1 MEKYFQKRKDF
12 YTHVVLYGEKGSWNL
27 PFDKKNDFLLDYC
40 KFDRQWYIAE
50 KPGTTCPILVDVDL
64 KRDIEPEEELENID
78 FERNVSLYTKQDVVD
93 LVVHYQ
99 TILKENIID
108 ISSDSLTC
116 FLLEKPS
123 RLERGIRKHGFHLHF
138 PKIFVTISD
147 FKNLFQKFKTFRIP
161 LDDVSNKT
169 WLMYGSVKTKNQDP
183 YIVTACF
190 QDQGIEIDVDQAV
203 MSWPLEVNN
212 EFFLNFTNSITAK
225 LVYILSIN
233 PLGKPTFKIKQSFSA
248 TRNVIP
254 YNANEDTDIV
264 NDDDCDYTL
273 LEKLVEILK
282 PERADEYN
290 TWWDIGIILYN
301 VTNGSLRGLELFHKF
316 SKLSNKYD
324 IKSVDDLWSRTKQS
338 STGKKK
344 KLGSLIF
351 FCRQDDCRA
360 TKQVIFESRDKWIP
374 DTDYRLAIDFHQRF
388 PDILLYCPFNG
399 WYKFDAHCWKPLKDE
414 TLYVIPLLIET
425 SNWYRKRLNIS
436 SCDEE
441 KKQIRNVIKKLE
453 TNASQLTIIKESAHL
468 YHIEDIHLLM
478 NTNPY
483 LICFQN
489 GVYDLQALKFRDGNV
504 QDLLSTKLPV
514 SYMEPTGEE
523 LEIFLQF
530 FNRIFPDK
538 EVFDYFFYITCELFV
553 GGNHDKIGQFWT
565 GVGNNGKSVTQKLF
579 EIMLGP
585 FGSKLPTTVIT
596 TKKVKAGAA
605 SPELAKLVG
614 GVRWTV
620 FEEFNEDELINHG
633 MFKLLTGNDSLYAR
647 ALYKD
652 GITFQPFFKLIAICN
667 DLPRFRGDDEATWIR
682 VRVIPFESQFCEYPP
697 EDEQEQVRTKTF
709 KIDKNIERHFKVMS
723 QTLAWFL
730 IERLKVKRYNNEQ
743 LPIPQKV
750 SEATK
755 KYQLKSN
762 RFMYFCSAVLET
774 CEPSEATPLEELYQM
789 ARQFWKIY
797 FSQEILEYS
806 DFKEG
811 MQRLQRVQRKFFKKP
826 AYEM

>member
-40 KFDRQWYIAE
+40 TFDRQWYIAE

-78 FERNVSLYTKQDVVD
+78 SERNVSLYSRQDVVD
-93 LVVHYQ
+93 LVIHYQ

-108 ISSDSLTC
+108 ISTDNLIC

-123 RLERGIRKHGFHLHF
+123 RLEKGVRKHGFHLHF

-147 FKNLFQKFKTFRIP
+147 FKYLFQKFNTFRFP

-169 WLMYGSVKTKNQDP
+169 WLMYGSTKTKNQQP
-183 YIVTACF
+183 YIATACF
-190 QDQGIEIDVDQAV
+190 QDGGIEANLEYTVL
-203 MSWPLEVNN
+203 SWPLEEIFSNLSVA
-212 EFFLNFTNSITAK
+212 AK
-225 LVYILSIN
+225 LVNILSIN
-233 PLGKPTFKIKQSFSA
+233 PLGKTTLKVKYSFSA
-248 TRNVIP
+248 GNNRVVI
-254 YNANEDTDIV
+254 YEDE
-264 NDDDCDYTL
+264 DDGSCDSCDYTL
-273 LEKLVEILK
+273 LEKLVDILK

-290 TWWDIGIILYN
+290 TWWEIGIILYN
-301 VTNGSLRGLELFHKF
+301 VTKGSRRGLDLFHKF
-316 SKLSNKYD
+316 SKLSIKYD
-324 IKSVDDLWSRTKQS
+324 AKSVDDLWSHTTQS
-338 STGKKK
+338 STGKRK

-351 FCRQDDCRA
+351 FCRQDDANA
-360 TKQVIFESRDKWIP
+360 TKQIIFESRDKWIP

-399 WYKFDAHCWKPLKDE
+399 WYKFDAHCWKCLKDE

-425 SNWYRKRLNIS
+425 SNWYRKRLNLTN
-436 SCDEE
+436 CDEE

-514 SYMEPTGEE
+514 YYKQPTREE
-523 LEIFLQF
+523 LDIFLNF
-530 FNRIFPDK
+530 FNHIFPDK
-538 EVFDYFFYITCELFV
+538 ELFDYFFYITCELFV

-697 EDEQEQVRTKTF
+697 EDEHEQRRTKTF

-730 IERLKVKRYNNEQ
+730 IDRLKEKRQQNVQ

-750 SEATK
+750 TEATK

-762 RFMYFCSAVLET
+762 RFMYFCSAVLEP
-774 CEPSEATPLEELYQM
+774 CEPSEATPIEELYQM

-797 FSQEILEYS
+797 FSQEILEYNE
-806 DFKEG
+806 FKDG
-811 MQRLQRVQRKFFKKP
+811 MQKLQRVQRKFFKKP
-826 AYEM
+826 MYEM